1 MKTAM
6 LMWRLAACIP
16 LALTLLSSL
25 AYAARFLP
33 LGTGG
38 GGPSSTVTGISA
50 DGTIVVGETDFPNKD
65 GSTFRWAES
74 TGLLQLEGTLP
85 GSTIE
90 ALGIPSDRFQDLS

>member
-1 MKTAM
+1 MKK
-6 LMWRLAACIP
+6 LALCLSICP
-16 LALTLLSSL
+16 LVALTLLSSPI
-25 AYAARFLP
+25 AYGGARFVP

-50 DGTIVVGETDFPNKD
+50 DGTIVVGETDFPNED

-90 ALGIPSDRFQDLS
+90 ALGIPCDRFQDLF